1 MAPAEAADSGGKMTM
16 LHPAIATKP
25 FVQLV
30 TERTVERFLL
40 RLFFAGEPA
49 AKPLRCCAVH
59 WQPGELPVLPG
70 GFAKEGGT
78 GKHSHLRYYPGAP

>member
-30 TERTVERFLL
+30 TEAR
-40 RLFFAGEPA
+40 
-49 AKPLRCCAVH
+49 
-59 WQPGELPVLPG
+59 WS
-70 GFAKEGGT
+70 GFC
-78 GKHSHLRYYPGAP
+78 